1 MAWSCVPPGEGSSSY
16 CRNTFKIR
24 RQEKERETPGAMKTS
39 SRSEKEP
46 IKAYVR
52 IINFGQSTTF
62 LFCFTWLILKP
73 ATTKFAAISVLQP
86 LFTIYQDLFE
96 ERLYAQKLENELK

>member
-16 CRNTFKIR
+16 YRNTFKIR
-24 RQEKERETPGAMKTS
+24 RQEKERETP
-39 SRSEKEP
+39 

-52 IINFGQSTTF
+52 IINFGESTTF

-96 ERLYAQKLENELK
+96 ERLYAQKLENALK